1 MRTKADIKPDAPPD
15 AELTAR
21 LGTDRAFASEYVC
34 DALRRLSDP
43 DGFGVALTALRDV
56 ANAAGGVGAIARA
69 GGGSRPSIY
78 RALSPG
84 GNPTL
89 KTLIALLDTIGLR
102 LAIEVNEG
110 PAPDVPPM
118 SRGRYAR
125 NRKHAENT
133 QKTRLGK
140 TLSLL

>member
-1 MRTKADIKPDAPPD
+1 MRTKADIKPYALPD
-15 AELTAR
+15 AELIAR

-34 DALRRLSDP
+34 EAMRRLNDP
-43 DGFGVALTALRDV
+43 DDFGAALTALRDV

-89 KTLIALLDTIGLR
+89 KTLIALLNTIGLR

-110 PAPDVPPM
+110 AAPDVPPM
-118 SRGRYAR
+118 SRGPYAR
-125 NRKHAENT
+125 SRKRA
-133 QKTRLGK
+133 
-140 TLSLL
+140 

>member
-1 MRTKADIKPDAPPD
+1 MHTKAEIKPCAPPD
-15 AELTAR
+15 AELIER

-34 DALRRLSDP
+34 DAMRRLNDP
-43 DGFGVALTALRDV
+43 DGFAAALTALRDV

-89 KTLIALLDTIGLR
+89 KTLIALLNTIGLR
-102 LAIEVNEG
+102 LAIEMNEG
-110 PAPDVPPM
+110 PAPDVPRM
-118 SRGRYAR
+118 SRGPYAR
-125 NRKHAENT
+125 NRKRA
-133 QKTRLGK
+133 
-140 TLSLL
+140 